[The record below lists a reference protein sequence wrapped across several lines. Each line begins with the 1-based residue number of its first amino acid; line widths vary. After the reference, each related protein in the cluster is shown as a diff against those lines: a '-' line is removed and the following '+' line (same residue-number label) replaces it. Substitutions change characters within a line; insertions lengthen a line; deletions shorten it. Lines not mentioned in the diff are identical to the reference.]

1 MNHKLQTRDGAIR
14 QVANVD
20 FPTRWGDFRL
30 LAFERDFE
38 QDGVTCQQTALAL
51 VLGEIGRSPTLV
63 RIHSQCLTGEA
74 LGSLRCD
81 CAPQLHMAL
90 SLISEE
96 GAGVL
101 VYEQQEGRGIGLMAK
116 LRAYQLQDQGL
127 DTVQANERL
136 GFKADYRDY
145 RLPAEILKSLGI
157 GQVRLLSN
165 NPDKIAALVRAGIHM
180 VERIPCEA
188 DGGVIAQG
196 YLHTKKLKCGH
207 LLQQVPAPQSLVMK
221 ELPPEALAVKVTA
234 GKRLHM
240 RQFSP
245 FTDVET
251 ALAELRAGRMLVL
264 VDDEDRENEGDLT
277 LAAEKVTPEA
287 INFMATHGRGLI
299 CLALPGERTERLRLG
314 PMSPRNTS
322 QFGTAF
328 TESIDAVGRGVTTG
342 ISALDRAQT
351 ILAAIDPATRPD
363 DLARPGHIFPLR
375 AREGG
380 VLVRAGQTEASVD
393 VARLA
398 GLVPAAVI
406 CEIMNDDG
414 TMARVTDLT
423 RFCQKHDLKMLTVA
437 ELIRYRM
444 AHERC
449 IERVGET
456 LVPTDRG
463 TFRMIAYR
471 SEIDNES
478 HLAMVLG
485 NIGDGQPA
493 LVRMHA
499 RCVVGDVFGAST
511 CECSANLRRSLDRIA
526 AEGAGALIYLHQN
539 ATGFAAGKS
548 VERDSLVLH
557 PDPKNISQLDR
568 DRRVQRDIGVGAQI
582 LRDLNLRRIRLLTN
596 HPRPL
601 AALEGYG
608 IDIVEHVP
616 IGDPQ
621 FTLRD
626 TGREEDLSHE
636 TRCQ

>member
-380 VLVRAGQTEASVD
+380 VLVCAGQTEASVD

>member
-1 MNHKLQTRDGAIR
+1 MQ
-14 QVANVD
+14 
-20 FPTRWGDFRL
+20 FPTRWADFRL

-38 QDGVTCQQTALAL
+38 QDGAVCRQTALAL
-51 VLGEIGRSPTLV
+51 VLGEIGDSPTLV

-81 CAPQLHMAL
+81 CAAQLHMAL
-90 SLISEE
+90 SLISGE
-96 GAGVL
+96 GAGVV

-116 LRAYQLQDQGL
+116 LQAYQLQDQGL
-127 DTVQANERL
+127 DTIQANERL

-145 RLPAEILKSLGI
+145 RLPAEILKYLGI
-157 GQVRLLSN
+157 RQVRLLSN
-165 NPDKIAALVRAGIHM
+165 NPDKVVALRTAGIQV
-180 VERIPCEA
+180 VERIPCEVV
-188 DGGVIAQG
+188 GGIFAQG
-196 YLHTKKLKCGH
+196 YLDTKKLKCGH
-207 LLQQVPAPQSLVMK
+207 LLQTRVAAIPNSAVPIPPIHQPRSEEPTAKETAP
-221 ELPPEALAVKVTA
+221 
-234 GKRLHM
+234 KRLPM
-240 RQFSP
+240 RRSTP

-251 ALAELRAGRMLVL
+251 ALAEMRAGRMLVL

-277 LAAEKVTPEA
+277 LAADKVTPEA

-314 PMSPRNTS
+314 PMSARNTC

-328 TESIDAVGRGVTTG
+328 TESIDALGRGVTTG
-342 ISALDRAQT
+342 ISAYDRAQT
-351 ILAAIDPATRPD
+351 ILAAIDPATQPE
-363 DLARPGHIFPLR
+363 DLARPGHVFPLR

-393 VARLA
+393 LARLA

-414 TMARVTDLT
+414 TMARVSDLT
-423 RFCQKHDLKMLTVA
+423 RFCQKHELKMLTVA

-471 SEIDNES
+471 SEIDGES

-485 NIGDGQPA
+485 TIQDADRPA
-493 LVRMHA
+493 LVRMHG
-499 RCVVGDVFGAST
+499 RCVVGDVFAANS
-511 CECSANLRRSLDRIA
+511 CECSDNLRRSLDRIA
-526 AEGAGALIYLHQN
+526 SEGTGAVIYLHQN
-539 ATGFAAGKS
+539 GTGFVAGKS
-548 VERDSLVLH
+548 ADKSLLWLH
-557 PDPKNISQLDR
+557 PDLNKLSQLDQ
-568 DRRVQRDIGVGAQI
+568 DRQVQRDIGVGAQI

-596 HPRPL
+596 HPRPV

-608 IDIVEHVP
+608 TEIVEHVP
-616 IGDPQ
+616 ISDLQ
-621 FTLRD
+621 FTIRDAGRREAYLRSFD
-626 TGREEDLSHE
+626 FDFHSELSE
-636 TRCQ
+636 RI